1 MPRTT
6 LRCPACGRPFP
17 PPHRPAVCPDCGSP
31 TDRPPP
37 PPEPEA
43 GAVTLLTGTTADDGN
58 PYTVV
63 GGKPIPRCPE
73 CNARLPAD
81 DAPACTAC
89 GWDRAAGR
97 KLPKTFAP
105 VHRTWE
111 AGWPLTARVAAFAA
125 CQAINVATAAL
136 IYSVDGRAVASA
148 GGFVVMV
155 IVQAFLLGT
164 FDRLDLVR
172 TAKGKITLTQQWRIA
187 FWPLETKTLRWRDC
201 EEIRVMHAETGL
213 MEWVAFFILLPT
225 LPVAFA
231 WYWFVIRPGH
241 VKAAL
246 CKDLGD
252 PVTPLYLGTNTARAE
267 EITKVVGAVT
277 GLPWRLHGA

>member
-1 MPRTT
+1 M
-6 LRCPACGRPFP
+6 LQDL
-17 PPHRPAVCPDCGSP
+17 AVCPGCGSDP
-31 TDRPPP
+31 TRPPEVAP
-37 PPEPEA
+37 AEH
-43 GAVTLLTGTTADDGN
+43 GAETLLRGTTEDDGN

-73 CNARLPAD
+73 CDARLPAE
-81 DAPACTAC
+81 DAPKWESC

-97 KLPKTFAP
+97 KLAKTFVP
-105 VHRTWE
+105 VNRTWE
-111 AGWPLTARVAAFAA
+111 AGWPLQARAIAFVV

-136 IYSVDGRAVASA
+136 IYHVDGRAVASA

-155 IVQAFLLGT
+155 VVQAFLLGT

-172 TAKGKITLTQQWRIA
+172 TSKGKVTLTQQWRIA
-187 FWPLETKTLRWRDC
+187 FWPLETKTLRWREH
-201 EEIRVMHAETGL
+201 EEIRVMHAEPGV
-213 MEWVAFFILLPT
+213 MEWVAFFVLLPS
-225 LPVAFA
+225 LPVAVA

-252 PVTPLYLGTNTARAE
+252 PVTPLYVGANAERAE
-267 EITKVVGAVT
+267 EITKVVGTVT